1 MGFVAKCLGNGL
13 FYEGDGMKFLSFVLA
28 AALLVVGVQADAKRL
43 GGGKSVGKQSSNV
56 TQSQSAPAGPAG
68 ATNAAAAKPAAPAAA
83 PAAAPKKPWG
93 AMLGGLAAGLGLAW
107 LASSLGLGGAL
118 SQMLMF
124 GLLALAI
131 MMAVGW
137 FMRRRAA
144 QNGQGSNT
152 GNANSPFAFQ
162 GAGSDATNPA
172 TAKSYSPNSVGNDA
186 SARPWER
193 NSTAFD
199 ASRTGGSMIGSAIG
213 AGASLSGSQSWG
225 IPADFD
231 INGFLG
237 SAKQNFITLQAAWDK
252 SDISS
257 LRAMMTDTML
267 GEIKAQLAER
277 EQHTGA
283 GVNHTEVAA
292 LDAKLLGIEEDDN
305 AWLASV
311 EFSGMIKEDPSQ
323 SPGPFREVWNMTKAK
338 SGSGGWL
345 VAGVQAL
352 Q

>member
-1 MGFVAKCLGNGL
+1 
-13 FYEGDGMKFLSFVLA
+13 MKFLSFVLA

-56 TQSQSAPAGPAG
+56 TQSQAAPAAPAG
-68 ATNAAAAKPAAPAAA
+68 ATNAAAAKPATPAAA

-118 SQMLMF
+118 SQFMMF
-124 GLLALAI
+124 ALLALVI
-131 MMAVGW
+131 MLAVGW

-144 QNGQGSNT
+144 QNGQSA
-152 GNANSPFAFQ
+152 NANLPFAFQ

-172 TAKSYSPNSVGNDA
+172 NAKAYRLESVGNDA

-193 NSTAFD
+193 NSIALD
-199 ASRTGGSMIGSAIG
+199 GSKTGGSMIGSAIG
-213 AGASLSGSQSWG
+213 AGASLTGSQSWG
-225 IPADFD
+225 VPADFD
-231 INGFLG
+231 TNGFLA

-257 LRAMMTDTML
+257 LRSMMTDTML
-267 GEIKAQLAER
+267 GEIKSQLADR
-277 EQHTGA
+277 EQHTGVGA
-283 GVNHTEVAA
+283 NHTEVAA

-305 AWLASV
+305 SWLASV

-338 SGSGGWL
+338 SGVGGWL